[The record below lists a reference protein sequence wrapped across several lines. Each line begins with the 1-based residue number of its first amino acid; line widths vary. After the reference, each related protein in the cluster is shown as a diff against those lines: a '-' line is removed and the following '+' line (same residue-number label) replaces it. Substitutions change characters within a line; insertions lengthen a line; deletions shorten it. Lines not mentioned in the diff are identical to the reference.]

1 MRLKT
6 FTAPTMAEAM
16 DLVRQEMGEDA
27 VIVSAQKST
36 EGQGARVIAAM
47 DEPPLDDFAIS
58 ERPEDEP
65 VEINGTIRQALT
77 YHGTP
82 ARLVDRLTASAEAV
96 DADNPTMAFAGAVDA
111 GFDFAPL
118 SELGETMP
126 IMLVGPPGAG
136 KTITTAKLAARSAM
150 AGHSVAVITTDTR
163 RAGGVEQLEAFTS
176 ILDLDLK
183 TADTV
188 GALGE
193 AVTEAKKNNGAASGL
208 VLIDTQGTNPFSDT
222 EMDQLNELI
231 KVSGAEPVLVLAAGG
246 DALEMADIAASFAT
260 LGVRRLLITRLDM
273 ARRLGGVLA
282 AADAAHMT
290 FCNVSITPH
299 VSDGLSPINPVSLA
313 RLIMPHNPDFSETP
327 HLTEAPS

>member
-150 AGHSVAVITTDTR
+150 AGRLMPYAAQSRSPSTF
-163 RAGGVEQLEAFTS
+163 AGKSRGENARLLLRLAS
-176 ILDLDLK
+176 
-183 TADTV
+183 ADIR
-188 GALGE
+188 GSPPL
-193 AVTEAKKNNGAASGL
+193 
-208 VLIDTQGTNPFSDT
+208 
-222 EMDQLNELI
+222 
-231 KVSGAEPVLVLAAGG
+231 VSGAGSTTISPASADGPGRLVGPFEEFVRPVQATSPITAR
-246 DALEMADIAASFAT
+246 ASIDGIRMPMGYRQTAR
-260 LGVRRLLITRLDM
+260 G
-273 ARRLGGVLA
+273 ARRRSASAPIQRRSTKLSIGSSSQRRRGQGATTKDWLGQ
-282 AADAAHMT
+282 
-290 FCNVSITPH
+290 FEEEQRRNRCRWP
-299 VSDGLSPINPVSLA
+299 A
-313 RLIMPHNPDFSETP
+313 R
-327 HLTEAPS
+327 